1 MDKKAIRRWRRVFYF
16 LNAVYVPCIKQV
28 FVTTFFLLYTMAVFS
43 QQDKTVSFG
52 ADKENLPQVLKRL
65 AKATNVLI
73 GYPSAETEK
82 AGRVSLPSAERTLN
96 KTLELLLKGTGL
108 SFRFVDGR
116 VVIYKPVPVIP
127 GQDEPQRKLI
137 NITGKVVDENG
148 QPLPAVT
155 ILLQGTDRGTASDG
169 SGNFHFD
176 QVPENAI
183 ISAQG
188 VGYIPRTFS
197 VVGTMLLRLSRS
209 ISDLD
214 EVQVIAYG
222 TTTKRF
228 NTGSVATVKAEDIA
242 RQPVNNPMLAL
253 QGRVPGLV
261 INQTSGVPGAALN
274 IQLRGQSSIDL
285 TLSQNNPLI
294 VIDGVPFE
302 AGTAVTS
309 QVTNAANNPVST
321 SSGGLSAL
329 NSINPQDIESIDVLK
344 DADATSIYGSRGANG
359 VILITTKKGKAGKI
373 NVNLNANT
381 GFSRPGRMM
390 PMLNTQQYV
399 QMRLEALKNDGVTPS
414 ANSSDPGF
422 APDITLW
429 DTTRYTDFKELLIG
443 NTAQYN
449 NVQASVSG
457 GNSYT
462 QYRIGGNYNRETTV
476 YNGDFSNQIGSASL
490 SLTSRS
496 TDGRFNL
503 QLSTIYSSGRNKLP
517 DFDLTRYINVP
528 PNMKLY
534 KNDGSLAWSDAG
546 IVYNTLN
553 SLTNPLRYLHRRYV
567 GRSENLS
574 SNLNL
579 SYRILPSLNAKV
591 NLGYNSISMDEH
603 SAQYSA
609 WIDSSFAETMSPSAY
624 FANSR
629 NRSWIIEPQINYSA
643 VIWRGKLEILAGYTV
658 QEKSGRSQDMYGSNY
673 QSDLLLGSI
682 QAAGTIDVSND
693 MVLYRYSAA
702 FGRFN
707 YNFKDRYL
715 INLSGRRDGSSRFGP
730 SRQWATFG
738 AAGAAWIFTEEAFLK
753 KHSNILS
760 FGKLRGSYGT
770 TGNDQIGDYKF
781 LNLWGNNSNQYN
793 GIPGLSP
800 TALYNPEYNWEVNKK
815 LEAAIELGFVQNR
828 VMVDVA
834 YYRNQSDNQL
844 IRYILPSQTGFT
856 AVVRNF
862 PGLVQNSGWEF
873 SVTSKNI
880 VSKALSWSTAFNLS
894 IPKNLLLSFPGLATS
909 SYASRYIEGKSLTVI
924 RAYKYLGLDPTTGL
938 YTLEDVNKDGRFTT
952 GADYQVFGNLDPKFT
967 GGLQNTIIYKAL
979 ELSFFFQ
986 FNRQTGTDYRKQL
999 GSARPGRIINQPT
1012 IVLDRWREPGDISE
1026 IQKFSAASS
1035 GDVTNNAAYFN
1046 SSDGSFAD
1054 ASYIKL
1060 RNISLSYSLP
1070 RHWLGKAGSRSCRLY
1085 LQGQNLA
1092 TITGYKGSDPETQN
1106 FYALPPMRTI
1116 VGGIQVNL

>member
-1 MDKKAIRRWRRVFYF
+1 MDKIAIRRWRWAFYF
-16 LNAVYVPCIKQV
+16 FRENGLQRLRRLA
-28 FVTTFFLLYTMAVFS
+28 VTTSFLLCTILALC
-43 QQDKTVSFG
+43 QQDKAVSFG
-52 ADKENLPQVLKRL
+52 ADKEPLTQALKRL
-65 AKATNVLI
+65 AKSADVLI
-73 GYPSAETEK
+73 GYPAAETEK
-82 AGRVSLPSAERTLN
+82 AGKVSLPAAQRTLT

-116 VVIYKPVPVIP
+116 VVIFKPTPAAPIE
-127 GQDEPQRKLI
+127 EPSPKLI
-137 NITGKVVDENG
+137 DVSGKVVDEAG
-148 QPLPAVT
+148 AALPGIS
-155 ILLQGTDRGTASDG
+155 ILLQGTDRGTITNG
-169 SGNFHFD
+169 SGFFKLD
-176 QVPENAI
+176 QVPEGAAAV
-183 ISAQG
+183 AQG
-188 VGYIPRTFS
+188 VGFPAQSFT
-197 VVGTMLLRLSRS
+197 VLGNMLMQLSRTV
-209 ISDLD
+209 SDLD

-228 NTGSVATVKAEDIA
+228 NTGSVTTVKAEDIA

-261 INQTSGVPGAALN
+261 INQTSGVPGAAVTV
-274 IQLRGQSSIDL
+274 QLRGQSSVDL

-302 AGTAVTS
+302 TGTAVTS
-309 QVTNAANNPVST
+309 QITNAANNPVST

-329 NSINPQDIESIDVLK
+329 NSINPKDIESIDVLK

-359 VILITTKKGKAGKI
+359 VILITTKKGKAGAI
-373 NVNLNANT
+373 TVNLNANT
-381 GFSRPGRMM
+381 GFSKPGRMM

-399 QMRLEALKNDGVTPS
+399 QMRLEALRNDGVTPS

-429 DTTRYTDFKELLIG
+429 DTSRYTDFKKLLIG
-443 NTAQYN
+443 KTAQYN
-449 NVQASVSG
+449 NIQASISG
-457 GNSYT
+457 GNNYT

-476 YNGDFSNQIGSASL
+476 YDGDFSNQIGSASL

-496 TDGRFNL
+496 TDGRFSL
-503 QLSTIYSSGRNKLP
+503 QLSAIYSAGRNKLP
-517 DFDLTRYINVP
+517 DFDLTRYLNMP
-528 PNMKLY
+528 PNTRLY
-534 KNDGSLAWSDAG
+534 KDDGSLAWSDEG
-546 IVYNTLN
+546 VVYNALN
-553 SLTNPLRYLHRRYV
+553 GLTNPLRYLHRRYL
-567 GRSENLS
+567 GRNENLS
-574 SNLNL
+574 SNLNF
-579 SYRILPSLNAKV
+579 SYRVLSSLNIKV
-591 NLGYNSISMDEH
+591 NLGYNSLSMDEH

-609 WIDSSFAETMSPSAY
+609 WIDSNFAETMFPSAY

-629 NRSWIIEPQINYSA
+629 NRSWIVEPQINYSA
-643 VIWRGKLEILAGYTV
+643 VIWQGKLEILAGYTL

-682 QAAGTIDVSND
+682 QAAGTVDVSND
-693 MVLYRYSAA
+693 MALYRYSAGFA
-702 FGRFN
+702 RIN
-707 YNFKDRYL
+707 YNIKDRYL

-730 SRQWATFG
+730 SRQWATFA
-738 AAGAAWIFTEEAFLK
+738 AAGVAWIFTEEAFLK
-753 KHSNILS
+753 KHNKIVS

-781 LNLWGNNSNQYN
+781 LNLWGNNSTHYN

-815 LEAAIELGFVQNR
+815 LEAAMELGFVQNR
-828 VMVDVA
+828 LMVDMA
-834 YYRNQSDNQL
+834 YYRNRSDNQL
-844 IRYILPSQTGFT
+844 LRYILPSQTGFN

-873 SVTSKNI
+873 SVTSKNM
-880 VSKALSWSTAFNLS
+880 VSKALSWSTSFNLS
-894 IPKNLLLSFPGLATS
+894 IPKNVLLSFPGLATS

-938 YTLEDVNKDGRFTT
+938 YMLEDVNNDGRFTT
-952 GADYQVFGNLDPKFT
+952 AADYQVFGNLDPKFT
-967 GGLQNTIIYKAL
+967 GGLQNTVVYRAFS
-979 ELSFFFQ
+979 LSFFFQ

-1012 IVLDRWREPGDISE
+1012 IVLGRWRKPGDISE

-1035 GDVTNNAAYFN
+1035 GDVPNNAAYFN
-1046 SSDGSFAD
+1046 SSNESFAD
-1054 ASYIKL
+1054 ASYVKL
-1060 RNISLSYSLP
+1060 RNVSLSYNLP
-1070 RHWLGKAGSRSCRLY
+1070 SRWLGKSTSRSCMLY

-1092 TITGYKGSDPETQN
+1092 TITKYKGSDPETQN